1 VPGGFFARYSSRW
14 IWPLAIFAGV
24 LLFGVIFY
32 ASGAWQTS
40 LLSIIASFFLQIGVL
55 ILLLFVGL
63 GFVLG
68 VGWLH
73 QHALAEGGLDHNTL
87 YLLALFTLLAALL
100 AALYSLFRR
109 KISAPAIFLGG
120 ALLLFV
126 AALAA
131 SKWLAGGSYTFIW
144 PLLAGLLATAIAAFR
159 PRPLSLLP
167 VIILCVLSL
176 PTLLLFVPLLK
187 GFYTAL
193 GFTMVGTPLLS
204 ITFGL
209 LFLLL
214 YPFLDAALESAGKVL
229 PIASFVLALILCGAA
244 ASATHYSAT
253 HPKPSLLAYAL
264 DADTG
269 KAVWTSST
277 NRVDS
282 WTAQYVGTS
291 PTRGKL
297 PDFLPVWYPS
307 DFLQHDAPVIS
318 IAPPQAELL
327 ESAAADGIRT
337 LRLHI
342 RTPRHARTVHVG
354 LTHGEVLDAS
364 VNGHDLGKPSEARW
378 HQPGNWGFDYANPP
392 AEGIDVQLHVQAPG
406 PVTIVVVDRSSG
418 LPTIPGAN
426 LPPRPADS
434 MPIHSG
440 DQTMVRRSFV
450 F

>member
-1 VPGGFFARYSSRW
+1 
-14 IWPLAIFAGV
+14 
-24 LLFGVIFY
+24 
-32 ASGAWQTS
+32 
-40 LLSIIASFFLQIGVL
+40 
-55 ILLLFVGL
+55 
-63 GFVLG
+63 
-68 VGWLH
+68 
-73 QHALAEGGLDHNTL
+73 
-87 YLLALFTLLAALL
+87 
-100 AALYSLFRR
+100 
-109 KISAPAIFLGG
+109 
-120 ALLLFV
+120 
-126 AALAA
+126 
-131 SKWLAGGSYTFIW
+131 
-144 PLLAGLLATAIAAFR
+144 
-159 PRPLSLLP
+159 
-167 VIILCVLSL
+167 
-176 PTLLLFVPLLK
+176 
-187 GFYTAL
+187 
-193 GFTMVGTPLLS
+193 
-204 ITFGL
+204 
-209 LFLLL
+209 
-214 YPFLDAALESAGKVL
+214 
-229 PIASFVLALILCGAA
+229 
-244 ASATHYSAT
+244 
-253 HPKPSLLAYAL
+253 LLAYAL

-307 DFLQHDAPVIS
+307 DFLQHDAPVIP

-342 RTPRHARTVHVG
+342 STPRHARTVHVG

-364 VNGHDLGKPSEARW
+364 VNSRDLGKPSEARW
-378 HQPGNWGFDYANPP
+378 HQAGNWGFDYANPP